1 MAGLE
6 DEYSVVDVSH
16 EVVVAGRLFIHR
28 KGFVP
33 NVFFAA
39 DDHEAKD
46 GADLI
51 PNGCSTDLLP
61 VLVECGEDVGSD

>member
-6 DEYSVVDVSH
+6 DEYSVVHVSH
-16 EVVVAGRLFIHR
+16 EVVVAGRLFVHWE
-28 KGFVP
+28 GFVP

-39 DDHEAKD
+39 DDHEAED
-46 GADLI
+46 RADLI